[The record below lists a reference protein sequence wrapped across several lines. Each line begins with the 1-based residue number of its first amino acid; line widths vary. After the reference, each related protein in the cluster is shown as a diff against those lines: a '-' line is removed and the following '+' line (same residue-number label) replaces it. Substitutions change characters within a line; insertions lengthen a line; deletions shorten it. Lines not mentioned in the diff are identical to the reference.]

1 MNFLVY
7 GWKESNTKFVIEFDW
22 LFNNGIRRFKSHDC
36 AVYGI
41 KCESENEMT
50 SGQIDIVRTAFDKAT
65 DYNNYFFLKEPIIGY
80 YVAFADFSIDHDIYD
95 ADTED
100 NNENEKENENENENR
115 YEDCEWYDSDNE
127 SYIEYIPEYDSSENE
142 IYENDV
148 FE

>member
-22 LFNNGIRRFKSHDC
+22 LFNNGIRRFKSNEC

-41 KCESENEMT
+41 KCESENEMP
-50 SGQIDIVRTAFDKAT
+50 SGQINIVRTAFDKAT
-65 DYNNYFFLKEPIIGY
+65 DYNNYFFLKTPILGY
-80 YVAFADFSIDHDIYD
+80 YVAFTDFSIDHDIYD

-100 NNENEKENENENENR
+100 NNEKENENENR
-115 YEDCEWYDSDNE
+115 YEDCNWTESDAE